1 MAEDR
6 DLLLRRVKQAQ
17 KPPTWALLRAPEV
30 VTTVGMRTKKE
41 EVTARSSAAPA
52 IAMATVRPRQAG
64 ARTRSAAVFCLT
76 VRVAASR
83 APGKLG
89 TELPRTQTAFASEA
103 PDCPKCHLT
112 SSVASPN
119 PRRGHPLSSELLTPP
134 SQRPVS
140 SRLQMSHLPE
150 YLSWREPQA
159 SAVSDPFP
167 VFHGVRRKPARPVL
181 LCLVPGGP
189 RSENPS

>member
-64 ARTRSAAVFCLT
+64 PRTRSRRRLLPHRPSGSFQGSGKT
-76 VRVAASR
+76 RDRVA
-83 APGKLG
+83 
-89 TELPRTQTAFASEA
+89 QN
-103 PDCPKCHLT
+103 PDCL
-112 SSVASPN
+112 
-119 PRRGHPLSSELLTPP
+119 R
-134 SQRPVS
+134 
-140 SRLQMSHLPE
+140 
-150 YLSWREPQA
+150 
-159 SAVSDPFP
+159 F
-167 VFHGVRRKPARPVL
+167 
-181 LCLVPGGP
+181 
-189 RSENPS
+189 